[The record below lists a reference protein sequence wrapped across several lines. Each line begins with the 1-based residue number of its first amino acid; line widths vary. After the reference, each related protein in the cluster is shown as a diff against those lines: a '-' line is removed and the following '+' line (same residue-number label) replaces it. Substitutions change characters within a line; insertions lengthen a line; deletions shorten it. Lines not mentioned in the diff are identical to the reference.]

1 MTLVAQVSHP
11 RRPPWPQ
18 IGTMLVEAGT
28 NLRQLTL
35 SRIEYPTLGYNVE
48 PVRCSLVGRPCPS
61 KAGAISHPQAYE
73 PKSPPTS
80 VQDPSQLQGGPLS
93 GPTLSPTPSA
103 PMCLATGRPGG
114 IVTFSRPRPAKL
126 WTRTRGAWHGQYKN
140 PIPSL
145 LGWKP
150 RNKRECNVSH
160 WRRLRVDSRGLRP
173 RKFEARRQC
182 STMLSAQEW
191 CHIKG
196 RVYI

>member
-1 MTLVAQVSHP
+1 MTLVAQVSRP
-11 RRPPWPQ
+11 RWPPWPQ

-73 PKSPPTS
+73 PKSPSTS

-103 PMCLATGRPGG
+103 PTRLATGRPES
-114 IVTFSRPRPAKL
+114 TSR
-126 WTRTRGAWHGQYKN
+126 
-140 PIPSL
+140 
-145 LGWKP
+145 
-150 RNKRECNVSH
+150 
-160 WRRLRVDSRGLRP
+160 SRGHVLRSYG
-173 RKFEARRQC
+173 K
-182 STMLSAQEW
+182 AQEELGTGTTRIRYPTSW
-191 CHIKG
+191 LEAT
-196 RVYI
+196 

>member
-1 MTLVAQVSHP
+1 MRSQYGVLWSDHPVPARREKLPTPSPQAQVSSN
-11 RRPPWPQ
+11 Q
-18 IGTMLVEAGT
+18 VCAS
-28 NLRQLTL
+28 LT
-35 SRIEYPTLGYNVE
+35 SSCRAE
-48 PVRCSLVGRPCPS
+48 S
-61 KAGAISHPQAYE
+61 
-73 PKSPPTS
+73 
-80 VQDPSQLQGGPLS
+80 LS
-93 GPTLSPTPSA
+93 GPTLSTTPSA
-103 PMCLATGRPGG
+103 PTCLATGRPGG

-126 WTRTRGAWHGQYKN
+126 WTRTRGAWHGQYKT

-150 RNKRECNVSH
+150 RPNRECNVSH

-182 STMLSAQEW
+182 STMLSAQAW